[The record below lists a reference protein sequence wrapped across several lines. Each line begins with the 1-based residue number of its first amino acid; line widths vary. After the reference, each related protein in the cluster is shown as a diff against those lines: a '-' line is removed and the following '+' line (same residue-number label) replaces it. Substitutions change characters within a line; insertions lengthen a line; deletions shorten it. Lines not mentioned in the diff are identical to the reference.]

1 MDEIKKFRK
10 VSGKQYSLITA
21 IIYNES
27 QEEVIKY
34 INKRLELVQNVK
46 DSYKRKLANDLV
58 YNFKCHVENEQNSQ
72 INKIYLVSCDEI
84 NEFELTK
91 KQINILKEYNK
102 PKFFYKTS
110 DKFMIDYIVDLF
122 TDFNFFKVL
131 ELNKKNVVE
140 YDINPTKRKL
150 VKKQNVNNQSEL
162 LEIINS
168 NIKLVHGTSTFLKNI
183 TTDILLFN
191 RRLCDDDVLEEITKL
206 IIIRDHNK
214 LKDLLNNIIN
224 PEYENKIIF
233 GGNETK
239 QFTELSMISTLYIHE
254 SIYRRFINKYKDYI
268 NFPVIEIKKLQSGD
282 ISDSLKN
289 DYNCC
294 VGELYY
300 KKNF

>member
-27 QEEVIKY
+27 QEDVLKF
-34 INKRLELVQNVK
+34 INKQLELVQNVK
-46 DSYKRKLANDLV
+46 DGYKRKLANDLV
-58 YNFKCHVENEQNSQ
+58 YNFKCYVENESNRQ

-84 NEFELTK
+84 NDFELTK

-102 PKFFYKTS
+102 PTTYYKTS

-131 ELNKKNVVE
+131 ELNKKSVVE

-150 VKKQNVNNQSEL
+150 VNKQNVNNQAEL

-183 TTDILLFN
+183 TTDVLLFN

-214 LKDLLNNIIN
+214 LKDLLDNISN
-224 PEYENKIIF
+224 PEYEDKIIF

-254 SIYRRFINKYKDYI
+254 SIYRRFINRYKDYI
-268 NFPVIEIKKLQSGD
+268 NFTVIEIKKLQFGD

-289 DYNCC
+289 DYSCC

>member
-58 YNFKCHVENEQNSQ
+58 YNFKCHVENEQNRQ

-91 KQINILKEYNK
+91 KQISILKEYNK

-110 DKFMIDYIVDLF
+110 DKFIIDYIVDLF